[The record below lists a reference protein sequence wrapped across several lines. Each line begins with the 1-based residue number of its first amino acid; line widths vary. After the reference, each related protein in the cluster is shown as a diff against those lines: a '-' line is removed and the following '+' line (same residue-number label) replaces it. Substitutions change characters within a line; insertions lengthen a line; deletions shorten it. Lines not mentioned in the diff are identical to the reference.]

1 MSDIDF
7 SLNGNIKSEQ
17 EMRKQILNFAK
28 ALKCVPEVMTIFN
41 KYDVLLKKA
50 ADANEKY
57 QIGIAGV
64 TELHKLFSC
73 KGALIVNNQI
83 VLPSY
88 AQPSISDLLKSSRG

>member
-1 MSDIDF
+1 MNDF
-7 SLNGNIKSEQ
+7 GLNNNIKSEQ

-28 ALKCVPEVMTIFN
+28 ALKCVPDVMAIFN
-41 KYDVLLKKA
+41 KYDLLLKQA
-50 ADANEKY
+50 TNVNEKY
-57 QIGIAGV
+57 QIGVAGV

-88 AQPSISDLLKSSRG
+88 AQPNTSELIKIAKG

>member
-1 MSDIDF
+1 MV
-7 SLNGNIKSEQ
+7 
-17 EMRKQILNFAK
+17 ILKVNMKCASKFFFAK
-28 ALKCVPEVMTIFN
+28 ALKCSNVMAIFN
-41 KYDVLLKKA
+41 KYDLLLKQA
-50 ADANEKY
+50 ANANEKY